1 MAKVSRSDVEL
12 VLTARDEVT
21 RTLAEVSALLDK
33 LSADAQD
40 SGSAMAGMDGRAEQL
55 RGTLEGLRDAQGD
68 LIAKGRLVEQ
78 FKREEQQLSRLNERF
93 RQAAAEVR
101 RLRDEQRA
109 QAGVPVG
116 DRANLAAPLASAQ
129 ADAQRANRAFRE
141 MREQVRRTSEELN
154 RQGVATNN
162 LAASER
168 RLVAEAQRLR
178 AAQDQTAAALAR
190 TGNAGRSAAAG
201 MRLFSEDSRKSLG
214 LVQRLR
220 GEIIA
225 LAAGYVGLFGAARQ
239 VGALFSAAQ
248 EQARIESGLRVA
260 FDGDEA
266 KVRGELDFLRQTSD
280 RLAVS
285 FLDLGK
291 SYSQFL
297 AAVPEGTFTLAES
310 RQIFVGVA
318 TAGRV
323 LRLSNDQMERSFRAI
338 IQIVSKGTVQ
348 MEELRGQLGDNLPGA
363 LLLFAEANGVAIESL
378 EKLVEQGKITSA
390 SLVPFGRL
398 LEQKF
403 GKDLANVLAEPVVA
417 LDILRVAWERT
428 LLEMGEDTEVIDSL
442 ADAFRAL
449 TKALDDPS
457 FRAGLESIANG
468 FAALVRMV
476 PPLIENIGAI
486 GKAFAALALTRVAVG
501 LLSVV
506 GRVRKL
512 IQTVGLLGAVA
523 SAGAGPLG
531 WAIGLGTLFL
541 LWGDGAAAA
550 TPKIKD
556 LRRELEAL
564 RDAREGV
571 AGGGLRLEIAAVDE
585 QIGEVEKRI
594 KSLQQGLDEGF
605 SGFTGVDLGRGLDEQ
620 FELLDLLVQKRDEL
634 SRQQLPPQVVI
645 PNAVGTA
652 PGKATP
658 IDPKAMEDLAEAIK
672 KANERI
678 AELNA
683 DTLVQKLALITR
695 KYAEQAAAARLT
707 ADTADD
713 ALVAQAIAADQRV
726 LRIETEKKLTDELK
740 KLQQDVDR
748 QGDRGLAGQLSDLRE
763 QYQGLIDGLSELGRT
778 DLVAQATGLVE
789 QRIGGEI
796 AAVKDRLQQELT
808 QLRADEDQDLD
819 ARLELVRQKYQAT
832 IEALNGVDLQGAA
845 LAQQLMDRRLDAARK
860 AFSEERIQ
868 EAQAE
873 IDKALELRNA
883 IIQRIEAQRELGN
896 LTASE
901 AGDQLRAEL
910 ADLDPRLDGLIE
922 KARELVQTLRGE
934 GLISETDAQIA
945 LENLRAIELGMDSL
959 KTRAQ
964 EFAGQIREAIA
975 GGMTDAITD
984 FVTGVSSAGDAI
996 RKFFADFL
1004 RMIAQAIIQQQI
1016 LNALQGGAGGD
1027 GGGGDGGGGGVIQR
1041 FANWAF
1047 GTNHGGGMAG
1057 TGPKRM
1063 INPLALLGGVPTF
1076 HSGGLV
1082 GNNEVLSLLRRDE
1095 EVLTRDDPR
1104 HVRNQGGKSQRMNV
1118 YNFFDR
1124 DEFLRAIADTPAGD
1138 EFVVNTINRNRS
1150 RIKR

>member
-40 SGSAMAGMDGRAEQL
+40 SGSAMANMDARAERL

-141 MREQVRRTSEELN
+141 MRDQVRRTSEELN
-154 RQGVATNN
+154 RQGVATND
-162 LAASER
+162 LAASQR

-248 EQARIESGLRVA
+248 DQARIESGLRVA

-297 AAVPEGTFTLAES
+297 AAVPEGTFTLDES
-310 RQIFVGVA
+310 RQVYVGVA

-363 LLLFAEANGVAIESL
+363 LLLFAKANGVAIESL
-378 EKLVEQGKITSA
+378 EKLVEQRQITSA
-390 SLVPFGRL
+390 SLIPFGEE
-398 LEQKF
+398 LERKF
-403 GKDLANVLAEPVVA
+403 GKDLAKVLAEPVVA

-449 TKALDDPS
+449 TEALDDPG

-501 LLSVV
+501 ILGVV
-506 GRVRKL
+506 VRMRTL

-571 AGGGLRLEIAAVDE
+571 NGGGLRLEIAAVDE
-585 QIGEVEKRI
+585 QIAAVEKRI

-605 SGFTGVDLGRGLDEQ
+605 SGFTGVDLGQGLDEQ
-620 FELLDLLVQKRDEL
+620 FELLDLLVQKHDEL

-645 PNAVGTA
+645 PTASNAAGTA

-658 IDPKAMEDLAEAIK
+658 IDPKLMEDLADAIK
-672 KANERI
+672 KANDRI

-713 ALVAQAIAADQRV
+713 ALVSQAIAAEQRV
-726 LRIETEKKLTDELK
+726 LRLETEKKLTEELK

-748 QGDRGLAGQLSDLRE
+748 QGDRGLAGQLSDLRA

-778 DLVAQATGLVE
+778 DLAAQATGLVE

-808 QLRADEDQDLD
+808 QLRADEEGDLD

-896 LTASE
+896 LTARE
-901 AGDQLRAEL
+901 AGDQLRTEL
-910 ADLDPRLDGLIE
+910 ADLDPRLQGLID

-934 GLISETDAQIA
+934 GLISDTDAQIA
-945 LENLRAIELGMDSL
+945 LENLRAIEMGMDSL
-959 KTRAQ
+959 KTQAQ

-975 GGMTDAITD
+975 TGMTDAITD

-1016 LNALQGGAGGD
+1016 LNALQGGAGG
-1027 GGGGDGGGGGVIQR
+1027 GGGVIQS

-1082 GNNEVLSLLRRDE
+1082 GNNEVLSLLRTNE
-1095 EVLTRDDPR
+1095 EVLTRNDPR
-1104 HVRNQGGKSQRMNV
+1104 HVLNGGAAGGGPRMHV

-1124 DEFLRAIADTPAGD
+1124 AEFLRAVADTPAGD
-1138 EFVVNTINRNRS
+1138 DFVINTINRNRS
-1150 RIKR
+1150 RVR

>member
-40 SGSAMAGMDGRAEQL
+40 SGSAMANMDARAERL

-116 DRANLAAPLASAQ
+116 ERANLAAPLASAQ

-141 MREQVRRTSEELN
+141 MRDQVRRTSEELN
-154 RQGVATNN
+154 RQGVATND
-162 LAASER
+162 LAASQR

-214 LVQRLR
+214 LVQRLG

-266 KVRGELDFLRQTSD
+266 AVRGELDFLRQTSD

-297 AAVPEGTFTLAES
+297 ASVPEGTFTLDES
-310 RQIFVGVA
+310 RQVFVGVA

-363 LLLFAEANGVAIESL
+363 LLLFAKANGVAIESL
-378 EKLVEQGKITSA
+378 EKLVEQRQITSA
-390 SLVPFGRL
+390 SLIPFGEE
-398 LEQKF
+398 LERKF
-403 GKDLANVLAEPVVA
+403 GKDLAKVLAEPVVA

-449 TKALDDPS
+449 TEALDDPG

-585 QIGEVEKRI
+585 QIATVEKRI
-594 KSLQQGLDEGF
+594 KSFKQSLDDGF
-605 SGFTGVDLGRGLDEQ
+605 SGFTGVDLGQGLDEQ

-634 SRQQLPPQVVI
+634 SRQQLPPVVVF
-645 PNAVGTA
+645 PDKTGAGA
-652 PGKATP
+652 KDKSTP
-658 IDPKAMEDLAEAIK
+658 IDPKALEDLAEAIK
-672 KANERI
+672 KANDRI
-678 AELNA
+678 AELKA

-726 LRIETEKKLTDELK
+726 LRLETEKKLTEELK

-748 QGDRGLAGQLSDLRE
+748 QGDRGLAGQLSDLRA

-832 IEALNGVDLQGAA
+832 IEALNGVDLQGAQ

-896 LTASE
+896 LTARE
-901 AGDQLRAEL
+901 AGDQLRTEL
-910 ADLDPRLDGLIE
+910 ADLDPRLQGLID

-934 GLISETDAQIA
+934 GLISDTDAQIA
-945 LENLRAIELGMDSL
+945 LENLRAIEMGMDSL
-959 KTRAQ
+959 KTQAQ

-975 GGMTDAITD
+975 TGMTDAITD

-1016 LNALQGGAGGD
+1016 LNALQGGAGG
-1027 GGGGDGGGGGVIQR
+1027 GGGVIQS